1 MHMNDD
7 DLDPNE
13 EFEWDWSRAEIGKYA
28 RRPDQGLDIAV
39 DGAVE
44 YSLRIIPSNKVVG
57 RFATTLDAWPAV
69 LAQLE
74 RGIPARLLCLDW
86 HGAEGE
92 TGPVGSGQDLAD
104 AARRGLPKVRPEAIP
119 VAS

>member
-1 MHMNDD
+1 MHTNDD

-13 EFEWDWSRAEIGKYA
+13 DFEWDWSRAEVGKYA
-28 RRPDQGLDIAV
+28 PRPGQGLEIAV

-74 RGIPARLLCLDW
+74 RGIPSRLLCLDW
-86 HGAEGE
+86 HGADGE
-92 TGPVGSGQDLAD
+92 TGPVGSGSVLAHI
-104 AARRGLPKVRPEAIP
+104 ARRGLRTVKPEE
-119 VAS
+119 VAAAG